1 MQARLLI
8 PLGVFAALVAL
19 LGYGLTRDPDRVP
32 SPLIGKPVPEFTVP
46 RLAQPDARLSPGDLE
61 GRPYL
66 LNVWASWCVPC
77 LEEHPVL
84 MTAAEELDLTVVG
97 LNYKDKRGA
106 AREWLREH
114 GDPFRLS
121 GFDEEGK
128 VGLELGVTGVPET
141 FLVDRS
147 GVIRR
152 KFVGPL
158 SHQQLR
164 EEILP
169 RLRRWREDSG

>member
-1 MQARLLI
+1 MRARLLI
-8 PLGVFAALVAL
+8 PLGIFAALVAL

-32 SPLIGKPVPEFTVP
+32 SPLVGKPVPEFTVP
-46 RLAQPDARLSPGDLE
+46 RLAQPDARLSPADLE
-61 GRPYL
+61 GQAYL
-66 LNVWASWCVPC
+66 LNVWASWCIPC

-84 MTAAEELDLTVVG
+84 MTAADELDVTVVG
-97 LNYKDKRGA
+97 LNYKDKRA
-106 AREWLREH
+106 DARQWLREH

-121 GFDEEGK
+121 GFDGQGK
-128 VGLELGVTGVPET
+128 AGLGLGVTGVPET

-158 SHQQLR
+158 SRRQLR

-169 RLRRWREDSG
+169 RIRRWQEDSG

>member
-1 MQARLLI
+1 MRARLLI
-8 PLGVFAALVAL
+8 PLGIFAVLVAL

-32 SPLIGKPVPEFTVP
+32 SPLVGKPVPEFTVP
-46 RLAQPDARLSPGDLE
+46 RLAQPDDRLTPGDLE
-61 GRPYL
+61 GRAYL

-84 MTAAEELDLTVVG
+84 LTAADKFDLTVVG
-97 LNYKDKRGA
+97 LNYKDKRSA
-106 AREWLREH
+106 ARQWLREH

-121 GFDEEGK
+121 GYDEEGEA
-128 VGLELGVTGVPET
+128 GLDLGVTGVPET

-158 SHQQLR
+158 SRRQLR

-169 RLRRWREDSG
+169 RIRQWQEDSG